1 MLMLAQHSLPTL
13 LRDCFEWLQ
22 HCPNIA
28 ALCCVKNQRCESS
41 RVTLPLRK
49 NALISRYQVGER
61 SIRKVLRKCPGV
73 RMPWPGLK
81 TGTGSH

>member
-1 MLMLAQHSLPTL
+1 MLAQHSPPTL

-41 RVTLPLRK
+41 HVTLPLRK